1 MESTWPKSI
10 EGVVAGDSVLTDE
23 SGSLVVMVLLA
34 AVDSVEFT
42 VADKLLAVLLFM
54 RDR

>member
-1 MESTWPKSI
+1 
-10 EGVVAGDSVLTDE
+10 VAGESVLTDE

-34 AVDSVEFT
+34 AVESVEFT
-42 VADKLLAVLLFM
+42 GADKMVAVLLFM